1 MLGEYIDENLT
12 NGFIRHSKSL
22 TSALIL
28 FVKKKDGSLCM
39 YVGYCGLNRFTINNR
54 YLLPL
59 ISRLL
64 DQLNHAKVC
73 TKIDLCGVYNSVC
86 IWDGDEWKTMFRICY
101 DHFEYVVKPFGFIN
115 ALVVFQHMMNDV
127 LREYFDDFV
136 VCCIDDIL
144 IFSKNMA
151 YLGKVSRN

>member
-1 MLGEYIDENLT
+1 MKILQM
-12 NGFIRHSKSL
+12 GFIRHSKFL
-22 TSALIL
+22 IGALIL
-28 FVKKKDGSLCM
+28 FVKEKDGSLCM
-39 YVGYCGLNRFTINNR
+39 CVDYCGLNRFTINNR

-59 ISRLL
+59 TSRLL
-64 DQLNHAKVC
+64 DQLNHAKMY
-73 TKIDLCGVYNSVC
+73 TKIDLCGAYNLMC
-86 IWDGDEWKTMFRICY
+86 IRDGDEWKTVFRICY
-101 DHFEYVVKPFGFIN
+101 DHFEYVVKPFCFIN
-115 ALVVFQHMMNDV
+115 ALVIFQHMMNDV